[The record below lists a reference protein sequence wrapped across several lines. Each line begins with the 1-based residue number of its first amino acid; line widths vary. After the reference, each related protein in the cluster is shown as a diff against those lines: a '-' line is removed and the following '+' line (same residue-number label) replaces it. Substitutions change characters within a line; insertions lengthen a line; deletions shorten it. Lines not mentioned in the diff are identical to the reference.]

1 MGGKA
6 KISGLANYIGANEIG
21 CPRLLAAAGKVG

>member
-6 KISGLANYIGANEIG
+6 KRSELANYIGANEIG
-21 CPRLLAAAGKVG
+21 RVGLLPAVGKVG